1 MDKPKKLVCPFEW
14 SRQESEH
21 RSRYFCQRQNTIPA
35 HTFFDNYCCGLG
47 RIANIVRDASVKD
60 RTRFLR
66 IHLLITIVVEST
78 DIFSNSFMKD
88 LEVLSALRLH
98 ICDGT
103 KA

>member
-47 RIANIVRDASVKD
+47 RRANIVRDASVKD
-60 RTRFLR
+60 RTRFLL
-66 IHLLITIVVEST
+66 IHFLITIVVVSAGLEP
-78 DIFSNSFMKD
+78 IFLFLTIYLLFISSSLVN
-88 LEVLSALRLH
+88 
-98 ICDGT
+98 
-103 KA
+103 